1 MPGPSLPILT
11 NHELHWLTGY
21 KRRADQR
28 RWLTEQGIPFLVG
41 AAGYPKVSRRE
52 IERRLSSDRP
62 RAVEPNFDA
71 PYFRQ

>member
-1 MPGPSLPILT
+1 MPASSLPILT
-11 NHELHWLTGY
+11 DHDLRQLTGY

-41 AAGYPKVSRRE
+41 AAGYPKVSCRE
-52 IERRLSSDRP
+52 IQRRLSSHRP
-62 RAVEPNFDA
+62 RRVEPNFDA

>member
-11 NHELHWLTGY
+11 NQELRWLTDY

-41 AAGYPKVSRRE
+41 AAGYPKVSRQE
-52 IERRLSSDRP
+52 IARRLSSHQP
-62 RAVEPNFDA
+62 QGIEPNFDA
-71 PYFRQ
+71 PYFRR